1 MKELIKEALKQVE
14 PKLEEKEKLL
24 NLKDRILNEIEQL
37 GIKGVEPK
45 VVGSIAKGTYLEGT
59 DIDIFLVFQKGTNL
73 KEEGLDIAKKILPKG
88 KELYAQHPYL
98 RGEIKGV
105 GIDLVPCFAIDKST
119 ESISAVDRTPFH
131 TDWVVS
137 NIAGLENEVRLT
149 KQFLKAIGAYGAN
162 SAIGGFS
169 GYLVEI
175 LCIKYGGFL
184 NLINEIS
191 QWRPPIIIDKIEKA
205 PDSPIMICD
214 PVDDKR
220 NVAAG
225 VTLKGLGTAIL
236 ASKSFIDK
244 PSMNFFYPEY
254 KERKFQGKLTTI
266 VLPLPKGN
274 EETIM
279 PWLQKQGRKI
289 YRALSD
295 FEPIAWNANM
305 GQEGYIVIETG
316 IRNLPEIISH
326 KGPAP
331 WENGAIE
338 FLKKYPNATLNNE
351 RLEIGKKPK
360 KRNIGKVVNALLP
373 EAKIVKGLVESA
385 KPIQRVP
392 WLD

>member
-24 NLKDRILNEIEQL
+24 NLKDRILNKIEQL

-191 QWRPPIIIDKIEKA
+191 QWRPPITIDEIRNA

-214 PVDDKR
+214 PVDHKR

-360 KRNIGKVVNALLP
+360 KRTIGKVVNALLP

>member
-1 MKELIKEALKQVE
+1 VKELIEEALKQVE
-14 PKLEEKEKLL
+14 PKLEEREKLL
-24 NLKDRILNEIEQL
+24 NLKDKILNEINNL
-37 GIKGVEPK
+37 GITNIEPK
-45 VVGSIAKGTYLEGT
+45 VVGSIAKGTFLEGT

-73 KEEGLDIAKKILPKG
+73 KKEGLNIARKILPNG

-98 RGEIKGV
+98 RGEIEDV
-105 GIDLVPCFAIDKST
+105 GIDLVPCFAIDNST

-131 TDWVVS
+131 TDWVIS
-137 NIAGLENEVRLT
+137 NISGLENEVRLT

-184 NLINEIS
+184 NLVKEMS
-191 QWRPPIIIDKIEKA
+191 QWRPPVLINKIDKA

-254 KERKFQGKLTTI
+254 KEREFQGNMTSIILS
-266 VLPLPKGN
+266 LPEGN

-289 YRALSD
+289 YSALSD
-295 FEPIAWNANM
+295 FEPIAWNSNM
-305 GQEGYIVIETG
+305 DEYGYIVVETG
-316 IRNLPEIISH
+316 IRELPEIVSH

-338 FLKKYPNATLNNE
+338 FLKKYPNATLNNK

-360 KRNIGKVVNALLP
+360 KRTIAEVVKTLLP
-373 EAKIVKGLVESA
+373 EAKISEGICQGA